1 MPRKRTRSGEV
12 VSSSQ
17 PNAKSKKIKK
27 RPKPSRLRTKRS
39 RLKRQ
44 LAFDEEPIIKQTKH
58 NGGGK
63 GKVTKGEVTEVKN
76 GSNRITPSQ
85 FRFERMLSENP
96 MTKSVAVFGRFP
108 SDSEDNFAVVLAEKM
123 AFTQETI
130 KDLFTDNNTFT
141 LNFQN
146 DIYGQYTCDAGI
158 KLTVIYPATD
168 KHVKKYTQQ
177 NSLMVQES
185 ATAYA
190 TKIRPYAETQALNL
204 QVDVLTLVS

>member
-17 PNAKSKKIKK
+17 LNAKSKKIKK

-44 LAFDEEPIIKQTKH
+44 QAFDEEPVTKQTKD

-63 GKVTKGEVTEVKN
+63 DKVTKGEVTEVKN

-108 SDSEDNFAVVLAEKM
+108 SDSEDKFAVVLVEKM

-158 KLTVIYPATD
+158 KLTVIHPATD

-204 QVDVLTLVS
+204 QVDVLTLVN